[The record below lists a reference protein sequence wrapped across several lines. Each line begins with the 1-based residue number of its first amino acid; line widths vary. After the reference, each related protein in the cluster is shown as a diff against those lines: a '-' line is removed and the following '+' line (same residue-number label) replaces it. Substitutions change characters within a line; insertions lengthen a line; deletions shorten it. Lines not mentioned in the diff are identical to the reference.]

1 MTKERILN
9 AVPSIS
15 SLTKYLLRCVYIQHA
30 RNRREYAQMIYWLY
44 TLSKCSW
51 PIDGMQMYFE
61 ERNRRKAASGCE
73 RNREEREERRDR
85 TCVKNVCTYT
95 YIYIYTH
102 IIYIY
107 IYVYV
112 YPRCTP
118 RSEATFLN
126 RRKPSTYIV
135 GGSRLGYITCLGAKK
150 FCLPI

>member
-95 YIYIYTH
+95 YIYIYTYH
-102 IIYIY
+102 IHIHICICISAMHAPKWGYFLESKKA
-107 IYVYV
+107 VYLHC
-112 YPRCTP
+112 RW
-118 RSEATFLN
+118 E
-126 RRKPSTYIV
+126 
-135 GGSRLGYITCLGAKK
+135 
-150 FCLPI
+150 